1 MGAATGG
8 PEGGGGVQRRRWQWG
23 RGGPRH
29 VHWEAVERE
38 SGRAR
43 APDGEEESTHGW
55 HLESESPLTLAK
67 GGFGET
73 DAPPPPPSSGAEP
86 EDLLTQRIRAL
97 LDAEEK
103 AKAEGK
109 PLPGESQ

>member
-1 MGAATGG
+1 MARERAFFGG
-8 PEGGGGVQRRRWQWG
+8 IE
-23 RGGPRH
+23 
-29 VHWEAVERE
+29 
-38 SGRAR
+38 
-43 APDGEEESTHGW
+43 
-55 HLESESPLTLAK
+55 AK

>member
-1 MGAATGG
+1 MQPKHRSHTIVYNLVPSQTLSYPLHHTLTLTLTLA
-8 PEGGGGVQRRRWQWG
+8 
-23 RGGPRH
+23 
-29 VHWEAVERE
+29 
-38 SGRAR
+38 
-43 APDGEEESTHGW
+43 
-55 HLESESPLTLAK
+55 LTLAK